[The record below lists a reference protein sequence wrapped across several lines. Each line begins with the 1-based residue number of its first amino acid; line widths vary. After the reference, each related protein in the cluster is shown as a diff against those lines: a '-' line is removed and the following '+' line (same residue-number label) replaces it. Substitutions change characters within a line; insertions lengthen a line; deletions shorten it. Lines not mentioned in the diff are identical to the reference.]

1 MGRSQCER
9 VQMMIILYKP
19 HSKCIGPEVGTN
31 LGIWETEK
39 KTFVARAA
47 MSNLVAFSH
56 LWPLK
61 LN

>member
-1 MGRSQCER
+1 
-9 VQMMIILYKP
+9 MMIILYKP
-19 HSKCIGPEVGTN
+19 HSKCKGPEVGTN